1 METVG
6 KRAWGTDDARLR
18 DLLPGALRPT
28 AVSPWF
34 SPMNTD
40 VSQEAPPTTY
50 PPNPLAGFRVAVVTE
65 VCLYREGLASSLGRR
80 AETQVVGTASDRAG
94 AVVLLEGARPDVL
107 LLDMDTPDA
116 QLLVREARE
125 ALPGLKVVAL
135 AIEETEEMVLSCA
148 AAGVSGYVTRNSSL
162 DDLVDTL
169 GSVARGE
176 LVCSRQIAGTLFRH
190 VSENSAP
197 GPDSA
202 LARLTPREREIAALI
217 GDGCSNKE
225 ISRRLQIG
233 LSTVKNHVHNL
244 LEKLQVPRRSA
255 AAALLRGAPPPT
267 SRQGN

>member
-1 METVG
+1 M
-6 KRAWGTDDARLR
+6 
-18 DLLPGALRPT
+18 
-28 AVSPWF
+28 SPWF
-34 SPMNTD
+34 SPMNAD
-40 VSQEAPPTTY
+40 VSQEAVPTTHL
-50 PPNPLAGFRVAVVTE
+50 PNPPASGFRVAVVTE

-94 AVVLLEGARPDVL
+94 AVALLEGARPDVL
-107 LLDMDTPDA
+107 LLDMGTPEA
-116 QLLVREARE
+116 QLLVRDARE
-125 ALPGLKVVAL
+125 ALPEVKVVAL

-148 AAGVSGYVTRNSSL
+148 AAGVSGYVSRNASL

-190 VSENSAP
+190 VAENSAP
-197 GPDSA
+197 GPHSA

-225 ISRRLQIG
+225 ISRRLRIG

-255 AAALLRGAPPPT
+255 AAALLRGTSPPQP
-267 SRQGN
+267 RHGN